1 MNCPNCKIEMTSMT
15 LDAHLSA
22 PVTIDVCIP
31 CQAFWFDKYESLKL
45 SPGSTLKLL
54 KLIGEHSSES
64 KPSISSTVQ
73 CPRCDLALRLTHD
86 LQRSTRFSYWRCPND
101 HGRFTSFFDFLRE
114 KNFIRNLTAQ
124 QIDDLKQKV
133 QSVNCANCGAP
144 IDLAN
149 ASACTHCG
157 TPISILDVKQSQEL
171 LDQLKHAA
179 EPKPIDPSLPL
190 DLALVKARL
199 DAELGPDH
207 QKYDSGASGL
217 VESLSAFARWLTK
230 SGV

>member
-1 MNCPNCKIEMTSMT
+1 MNCPNCKAEMTSMT

-22 PVTIDVCIP
+22 PVTVDVCIP

-45 SPGSTLKLL
+45 APGSTLKLL
-54 KLIGEHSSES
+54 KLIGEHSAEA
-64 KPSISSTVQ
+64 KPAVSAMLQ
-73 CPRCDLALRLTHD
+73 CPRCNLALRFTHD

-114 KNFIRNLTAQ
+114 KNFIRSLSAE
-124 QIDDLKQKV
+124 QIDELKQKV

-144 IDLAN
+144 IDLAT

-179 EPKPIDPSLPL
+179 EPKPIDPSLTL

-199 DAELGPDH
+199 NAELGPDH
-207 QKYDSGASGL
+207 PKYDSGAS
-217 VESLSAFARWLTK
+217 EIMDSLSAFARWLTK
-230 SGV
+230 SDI